1 MTEQGQTQTEAEP
14 RRRRRA
20 LALLP
25 LLIAVVVGAFL
36 FVGLGLKPREI
47 PSALI
52 DKPVPTFDLP
62 ALPGRAPGLAAA
74 DLEGEVSLVNVFAS
88 WCVSCRV
95 EHPLFM
101 ELQASGAVTMHGLN
115 YKDEPEAA
123 LRWLA
128 RLGDPYEG
136 IGVDRDGRTGLDWG
150 VYGVPET
157 FLVTADGRIAC
168 KHIGP
173 VTRAD
178 WENKLKPAVAALRAG
193 QAARC

>member
-1 MTEQGQTQTEAEP
+1 MAQLHDSGEKAP
-14 RRRRRA
+14 RRRFG

-25 LLIAVVVGAFL
+25 LLITAVVGAFL

-52 DKPVPTFDLP
+52 DKPVPAFDLP
-62 ALPGRAPGLAAA
+62 PLPGRAPGLASA

-101 ELQASGAVTMHGLN
+101 ELQASGAVPMHGLN
-115 YKDEPEAA
+115 YKDDPDAA
-123 LRWLA
+123 LNWLA
-128 RLGDPYEG
+128 RLGDPYERV
-136 IGVDRDGRTGLDWG
+136 GVDRDGRTGIDWG

-157 FLVTADGRIAC
+157 FVIAADGTIAC

-173 VTRAD
+173 VTRRD
-178 WENKLKPAVAALRAG
+178 WERTLKPAIAALRAG
-193 QAARC
+193 QAPQC